1 MADYTVGHNDAFSA
15 FIKKSEEDEKNR
27 AARGSGNNTGSFT
40 YETQE
45 WVGLVANK
53 PHILRLTGNPPE
65 SMTPGFKADKF
76 DAHEIYFE
84 TVKDDN
90 GDRMQL
96 RLPCHAA
103 DINDEHIMWRI
114 INKVKEVDWV
124 PDPQNPGK
132 KKRVYKHE
140 RTLVFDKVTH
150 SGWDVNNPKEADSY
164 KYAKGWGGQQVVII
178 NVIDREDDWCKI
190 NKHTKLLSKKIS
202 VKDGVAY
209 PTVGVPSYGFL
220 NCLSK
225 LSKVYG
231 PWENYDV
238 QVVKTGQM
246 NTPYEVKNATFYK
259 SAGVPEVDQS
269 KLKFISVEPSLTP
282 EEKEYGRYN
291 IALLYKVTPYR
302 AIRDRLGK
310 TIREIDATLN
320 THFYDELNGLA
331 EKEIAEIEAKKAEK
345 AENAESAETVAPV
358 MAPTSDP
365 IETPVDTNVAPV
377 QESVAPAATVTPTP
391 AAPVA
396 EQPVA
401 RTTRGTANIST
412 LAPEKIA
419 ALKGWLKLT
428 PAQKDLI
435 TDVILDASGNVENV
449 LYKEEAGNQCNCN
462 NCMKPSPLSFT
473 SCPVCGCDFAD

>member
-1 MADYTVGHNDAFSA
+1 MADYSVGHNDAFAA

-27 AARGSGNNTGSFT
+27 ASKYSGNGGSFT

-45 WVGLVANK
+45 WVGLEANK

-65 SMTPGFKADKF
+65 SMTPGFKAGKF

-96 RLPCHAA
+96 RLPCHAE

-114 INKVKEVDWV
+114 INKVKEVDWI

-150 SGWDVNNPKEADSY
+150 SGWDAANPKEADSY
-164 KYAKGWGGQQVVII
+164 KYAKGWGGQQVVIM
-178 NVIDREDDWCKI
+178 NVIDREDDWCKT

-220 NCLSK
+220 TCLSK

-231 PWENYDV
+231 PWENYDI

-269 KLKFISVEPSLTP
+269 KLNFISVDPSLTA
-282 EEKEYGRYN
+282 EEREYERYD
-291 IALLYKVTPYR
+291 IAKLYKITSYR
-302 AIRDRLGK
+302 SLRDRLGK
-310 TIREIDATLN
+310 TIREIDATLG
-320 THFYDELNGLA
+320 THFYDELNGYA
-331 EKEIAEIEAKKAEK
+331 EKEIAEAEARK
-345 AENAESAETVAPV
+345 AENAAAE
-358 MAPTSDP
+358 
-365 IETPVDTNVAPV
+365 
-377 QESVAPAATVTPTP
+377 PAATTAPVYAAASDPAPVATPEPVKVVEAVQPTAPVTPAP

-401 RTTRGTANIST
+401 RTTRGTANISA

-435 TDVILDASGNVENV
+435 TDVVLDANGNVENV